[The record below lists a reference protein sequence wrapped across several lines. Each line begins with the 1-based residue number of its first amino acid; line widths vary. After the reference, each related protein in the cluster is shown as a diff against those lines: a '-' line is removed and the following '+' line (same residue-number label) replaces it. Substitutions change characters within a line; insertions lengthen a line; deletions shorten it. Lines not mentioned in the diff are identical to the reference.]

1 MSSSSAIVADA
12 FEFENEA
19 DDAFSHFELAN
30 VEDELTDLTFDLDVP
45 PAVAGNEPKG
55 LVCVLG
61 FLWMSARERLV
72 VSRLSSWQDM

>member
-1 MSSSSAIVADA
+1 MRLSSRTKLMMHSVI
-12 FEFENEA
+12 
-19 DDAFSHFELAN
+19 FELAN

-61 FLWMSARERLV
+61 FLWMSARE
-72 VSRLSSWQDM
+72 